1 MSCCSSCWVDRVSL
15 CFCLKCLL
23 SFCSTKAAHGRS
35 ASLLSLKTQDAWC
48 EMLARSSCVLVILAV
63 VSLLESFF
71 LTCDASI
78 CSSLR
83 IASATSLI
91 FMWLFAFH
99 VIASSASCLTCL
111 FLHFMICANLCSL
124 ASALSCASDM
134 LASVGTRISAQAS
147 GVHSCCR
154 QHAHHRLALGASQQC
169 LVLIVLLDDALM

>member
-1 MSCCSSCWVDRVSL
+1 MLLFEVFVVFLLDEGCSWALRFSLVLEDPGCMVRDACTKLLCACDSCSGI
-15 CFCLKCLL
+15 F
-23 SFCSTKAAHGRS
+23 
-35 ASLLSLKTQDAWC
+35 
-48 EMLARSSCVLVILAV
+48 AR
-63 VSLLESFF
+63 EFF